1 MSRVLAVGV
10 GGEGH
15 GCRKMKC
22 HKEKHGDKK
31 TASLFHNTNNVA
43 QKQIGYKKKLKDIEI
58 TLKNK
63 LVTHHEILGSET
75 NVLT

>member
-31 TASLFHNTNNVA
+31 TASLFHNT
-43 QKQIGYKKKLKDIEI
+43 KQCSIEANRI
-58 TLKNK
+58 
-63 LVTHHEILGSET
+63 
-75 NVLT
+75 

>member
-31 TASLFHNTNNVA
+31 KQQAFFTIPNNVA
-43 QKQIGYKKKLKDIEI
+43 
-58 TLKNK
+58 
-63 LVTHHEILGSET
+63 
-75 NVLT
+75 

>member
-15 GCRKMKC
+15 GCRIMKC

-31 TASLFHNTNNVA
+31 NSKPFSQYQTM
-43 QKQIGYKKKLKDIEI
+43 
-58 TLKNK
+58 
-63 LVTHHEILGSET
+63 
-75 NVLT
+75 

>member
-15 GCRKMKC
+15 GCHKMKC

-31 TASLFHNTNNVA
+31 KTASLFHNT
-43 QKQIGYKKKLKDIEI
+43 KQCSIEANRI
-58 TLKNK
+58 
-63 LVTHHEILGSET
+63 
-75 NVLT
+75 

>member
-15 GCRKMKC
+15 GCCKMKC

-31 TASLFHNTNNVA
+31 SASLFTIPNNVA
-43 QKQIGYKKKLKDIEI
+43 
-58 TLKNK
+58 
-63 LVTHHEILGSET
+63 
-75 NVLT
+75 